1 MHEDRSKFI
10 LDKYYDRFERLYANR
25 NYAYAMHEL
34 DLATSGVVHNILDH
48 KARPRFRTLCK
59 HMQVMGL
66 VFGFRN
72 ILTDRIDLVSND
84 ADEILRFMNKVR
96 LSRFNR
102 SAFESACY
110 CARRDNVILDTF
122 VKAFSELGF
131 TIQIGEKPNESGK
144 GRR

>member
-34 DLATSGVVHNILDH
+34 DLATSGVVHSILDR

-59 HMQVMGL
+59 HMRIMGL
-66 VFGFRN
+66 TFGFRN
-72 ILTDRIDLVSND
+72 ILTNRIDLVSND

-96 LSRFNR
+96 LSRYNR
-102 SAFESACY
+102 SAFTTACY
-110 CARRDNVILDTF
+110 CARRGNVMPDTV
-122 VKAFSELGF
+122 VKAFYELGF
-131 TIQIGEKPNESGK
+131 IIHIGEQSNVH
-144 GRR
+144 